1 MNIFQFCPQTVEGI
15 LPNTVCR
22 LFNEYF
28 SILSTGCSRN
38 IVQYCPQAVQQIFSN
53 TVHRFFNEYF
63 SVLSTNC

>member
-38 IVQYCPQAVQQIFSN
+38 IAQYYPQAVQ
-53 TVHRFFNEYF
+53 
-63 SVLSTNC
+63 